1 MRIKNR
7 KCAGNKKF
15 RVSYYCTGVGGCLCN
30 SEDVIYGNDGFA
42 GEVHFI
48 PYYDAATGKILKL
61 GNQCSMRKLIQLY
74 NEKVSEDSQVKY
86 GMEVTEKYLAKDP
99 IACEVMKVWI
109 QNLVMDVINMVV
121 TYNPEI
127 ICIGGGISEEEWFI
141 KLLQEKYREISI
153 PFFNATEEFL
163 TTKITNCKY
172 NNSSNL
178 LGAAIKVTMEKE
190 KLKNL

>member
-1 MRIKNR
+1 
-7 KCAGNKKF
+7 
-15 RVSYYCTGVGGCLCN
+15 
-30 SEDVIYGNDGFA
+30 
-42 GEVHFI
+42 
-48 PYYDAATGKILKL
+48 
-61 GNQCSMRKLIQLY
+61 
-74 NEKVSEDSQVKY
+74 
-86 GMEVTEKYLAKDP
+86 MEVTEKYLAKDP